1 MTLSLKTA
9 LNMAAVAGLGLALT
23 GCAGTSKALGL
34 TKSTPNEFNILT
46 KAPLVVPPEY
56 NLRPPKIGESS
67 SENNYTQKA
76 ARDALIGNVD
86 AAEPSQG
93 EIVLLSKAGVA
104 RADQEIRLV
113 IDGQNGVERKTKG
126 FTDQVLFWREGRAV
140 DAEGQPLDA
149 ETEERRL
156 RAIDSSTGGQ
166 PVTITKRPA
175 RAKLPGL

>member
-1 MTLSLKTA
+1 MTMSLKSTVTF
-9 LNMAAVAGLGLALT
+9 AAIAGLGLALS

-67 SENNYTQKA
+67 AENNYTQKA
-76 ARDALIGNVD
+76 ARDALIGNID
-86 AAEPSQG
+86 SAEPSQG

-104 RADQEIRLV
+104 RANQEIRLV
-113 IDGQNGVERKTKG
+113 IDGENAVERKSKG
-126 FTDQVLFWREGRAV
+126 FTDQVLFWRDGQAV
-140 DAEGQPLDA
+140 SSDGQPLDS
-149 ETEERRL
+149 EGEERRL
-156 RAIDSSTGGQ
+156 RAVQSSTGGSD
-166 PVTITKRPA
+166 VTITKRPS